1 MRIILKNLNIFGLC
15 AMVLAA
21 GIVFTQS
28 AFTPAK
34 NNKVALIYGY
44 DQTNPSNPWVL
55 EGTEGYRCNRNPNF
69 CKYVFETPPTAETD
83 PTQSIPLSS
92 EDTNRGSYQS
102 E

>member
-15 AMVLAA
+15 AMALAA

-34 NNKVALIYGY
+34 HNKVALIYGY

-55 EGTEGYRCNRNPNF
+55 EGTEGYRCISSNSI
-69 CKYVFETPPTAETD
+69 CKYEFDTAPTSQTLPEEGK
-83 PTQSIPLSS
+83 PLANS
-92 EDTNRGSYQS
+92 ERGSYQ
-102 E
+102 ED